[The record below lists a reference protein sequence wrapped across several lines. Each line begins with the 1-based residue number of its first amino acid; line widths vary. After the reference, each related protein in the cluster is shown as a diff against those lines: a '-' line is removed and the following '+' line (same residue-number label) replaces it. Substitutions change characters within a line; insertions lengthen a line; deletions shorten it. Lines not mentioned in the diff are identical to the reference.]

1 MLVVITAV
9 RQLENLETIS
19 RVRILVKPATDQLAG
34 HLSPELITMKS
45 GAVVQ
50 TVIVNRAIIS
60 RVVISVSSVIV
71 LASGV
76 GQNLVMMVLPADV
89 RVVTESPVITQ
100 ERVINVSS
108 AIALVVVG
116 MTLMIN
122 VLNQIDVDTY

>member
-1 MLVVITAV
+1 
-9 RQLENLETIS
+9 
-19 RVRILVKPATDQLAG
+19 VKPATDQLAG